1 MSTLG
6 PIAPFYVIVALYMA
20 RTVILSFICVF
31 LGWLGIRILDTL
43 TPSIPNR
50 EHIGENPLS
59 TALFIAGFFI
69 LFGLVIHGVLV
80 TPILIGAPLIENLI
94 EPTRLTLLTVSFFV
108 SLLLGIALFH
118 ILNRLTPKIPFLS
131 IKENPVAVG
140 IYTFSYLVFLGLVM
154 HASLTTSI

>member
-1 MSTLG
+1 MTTLG
-6 PIAPFYVIVALYMA
+6 LTVPFYVIVAIYMA
-20 RTVILSFICVF
+20 RTVILSLICLF
-31 LGWLGIRILDTL
+31 LGWLGIRVLDAL
-43 TPSIPNR
+43 TPGIPHR

-94 EPTRLTLLTVSFFV
+94 DPTRLALLAVSFFV
-108 SLLLGIALFH
+108 SLILGIALFH
-118 ILNRLTPKIPFLS
+118 ILNRLTPKIPFLN
-131 IKENPVAVG
+131 IKESPIAVG
-140 IYTFSYLVFLGLVM
+140 IYTFSYLVFLGLVI